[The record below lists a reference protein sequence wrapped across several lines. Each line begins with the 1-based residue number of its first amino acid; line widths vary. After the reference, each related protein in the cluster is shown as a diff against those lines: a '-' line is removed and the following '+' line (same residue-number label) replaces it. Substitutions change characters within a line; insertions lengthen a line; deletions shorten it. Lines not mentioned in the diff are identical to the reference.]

1 MDVEKLDRL
10 FREYGYDVKETN
22 TSYRVYLL
30 NQGMYHGAEIQI
42 MNDVDIEPVLTR
54 YSKLGYHAKKQ
65 NFKTIEQAE
74 EYLFKGFFN
83 TQTTANDII
92 KRYGEFTYNQV
103 KHYHDDKIN
112 YQYISMP
119 YSIYS
124 ENAEDFKKIN

>member
-54 YSKLGYHAKKQ
+54 YSKLGYHAKSRTLKPL
-65 NFKTIEQAE
+65 NKPKNI
-74 EYLFKGFFN
+74 YLKVFLILKL
-83 TQTTANDII
+83 QLMIL
-92 KRYGEFTYNQV
+92 
-103 KHYHDDKIN
+103 
-112 YQYISMP
+112 
-119 YSIYS
+119 
-124 ENAEDFKKIN
+124 